1 MTDRSHLV
9 SVDLTR
15 ANAAPTID
23 DLRDDLIDAGP
34 LCGPEDGELFTGP
47 DEDETDEVRLARE
60 SLAKEICAGCPAI
73 AECLAYALAV
83 QPEVGVWAGLT
94 ADELRTSTNAA
105 GREVA

>member
-15 ANAAPTID
+15 TDTVPTID

-47 DEDETDEVRLARE
+47 DEDEADDVRLARE
-60 SLAKEICAGCPAI
+60 ALAKQICAGCPAI
-73 AECLAYALAV
+73 TECLAYALAV
-83 QPEVGVWAGLT
+83 RPEVGVWAGRT
-94 ADELRTSTNAA
+94 AEEINAMTA
-105 GREVA
+105 LSGREVA